1 MGSNANQIQL
11 GEWWGDED
19 DGRASMKMTT
29 TTMER
34 WEDTADVPIY
44 PSQPSAHHSSLHW
57 IWRPATEEGAGR
69 WWPMIEG
76 AGTT

>member
-34 WEDTADVPIY
+34 WEDTADVRELLEQEGCSSKVDPSCTIPSIKLIVPIFI
-44 PSQPSAHHSSLHW
+44 ASSL
-57 IWRPATEEGAGR
+57 AG
-69 WWPMIEG
+69 EK
-76 AGTT
+76 